1 VAAVLEADRFFD
13 PDPTVRRVARELY
26 DETRTLPI
34 VSPHG
39 HVDAGVLAR
48 NERFAEPAALIIQPD
63 HYILRMLYARGIPL
77 EALGVP
83 RRHGG
88 GGGGGAGGGGAP
100 VETDPCKVWQRFAD
114 HYYLFRGT
122 PTGAWLDYELHE
134 VFGVRDRLSGETA
147 ARVYDEVAE
156 KLASPEFLPRAL
168 FERFNIEVLATTDS
182 ASDSLDHHRA
192 IRGSGWKGRVI
203 PCFRPDAVFRI
214 AAPEW
219 PAELEALGREHGA
232 PLVDYA
238 EFVRALEDRRTF
250 FKSMGATATDHGVLE
265 PYTTWL
271 PPDEAETVFQR
282 ARQGDV
288 TAADERRFTAHLLM
302 EMARLSV
309 RDGLVM
315 QLHAGA
321 LRNHNHLVFE
331 RFGPD
336 RGADI
341 PVATEFTRNLRPLLN
356 AYGNDARLTV
366 VVFTLDESTYSREL
380 APLAGHYPS
389 LRLGPP
395 WWFHDSLEGMRRFR
409 ERTTETAGIY
419 KTAGFNDDTRAFCSI
434 PARHDLARRVDADF
448 LAGLVTRHVI
458 DKSDARRMARALAY
472 ELAKETYKL

>member
-1 VAAVLEADRFFD
+1 MTAVLEADRFFD
-13 PDPTVRRVARELY
+13 PDPAVRRVARELY
-26 DETRTLPI
+26 DETRSLPI

-39 HVDAGVLAR
+39 HVDPAILAR
-48 NERFAEPAALIIQPD
+48 NERFAEPAALIVQPD
-63 HYILRMLYARGIPL
+63 HYILRLLYARGVPL

-83 RRHGG
+83 RRDRGG
-88 GGGGGAGGGGAP
+88 GGGGGSAP
-100 VETDPCKVWQRFAD
+100 VETDACQVWKLFAD

-134 VFGVRDRLSGETA
+134 VFGVRDRLSSETA
-147 ARVYDEVAE
+147 ARVYDEIAE
-156 KLASPEFLPRAL
+156 KLATPEFLPRAL
-168 FERFNIEVLATTDS
+168 FQRFNIEVLATTDA
-182 ASDSLDHHRA
+182 ASDSLDHHRT
-192 IRGSGWKGRVI
+192 IRESGWKGRVI

-219 PAELEALGREHGA
+219 PAQLEALGREHGA

-238 EFVRALEDRRTF
+238 EFIRALEDRRTF

-271 PPDEAETVFQR
+271 SPDEAETLFQR

-315 QLHAGA
+315 QIHAGA
-321 LRNHNHLVFE
+321 LRNHNRLVFE

-356 AYGNDARLTV
+356 AYGNEERLTL

-389 LRLGPP
+389 VRLGPS

-434 PARHDLARRVDADF
+434 PARHDMARRVDADF
-448 LAGLVTRHVI
+448 LAGLVARHVI
-458 DKSDARRMARALAY
+458 DKNDARRMARALAY

>member
-1 VAAVLEADRFFD
+1 MAAVLEADRFFD

-48 NERFAEPAALIIQPD
+48 NEPFAEPAALIVQPD
-63 HYILRMLYARGIPL
+63 HYILRLLYARGVPL

-83 RRHGG
+83 RRD
-88 GGGGGAGGGGAP
+88 GAP

-147 ARVYDEVAE
+147 ARVYDEIAE

-238 EFVRALEDRRTF
+238 EFLRALEDRRTL
-250 FKSMGATATDHGVLE
+250 FKSMGATATDHAVLE

-271 PPDEAETVFQR
+271 SPDEAETVFQR

-315 QLHAGA
+315 QIHAGA
-321 LRNHNHLVFE
+321 LRNHNRLVFE

-336 RGADI
+336 RGGDM

-448 LAGLVTRHVI
+448 LAGLVARHVI

>member
-1 VAAVLEADRFFD
+1 MAAVLEADRFFD
-13 PDPTVRRVARELY
+13 PDPAVRRVARDLY
-26 DETRTLPI
+26 DETRALPI

-39 HVDAGVLAR
+39 HVDPAILAR
-48 NERFAEPAALIIQPD
+48 NEPFAEPAALIVQPD
-63 HYILRMLYARGIPL
+63 HYILRLLYSRGVPL

-83 RRHGG
+83 RRDGG
-88 GGGGGAGGGGAP
+88 DAP
-100 VETDPCKVWQRFAD
+100 VEADPCKVWQRFAD

-134 VFGVRDRLSGETA
+134 VFGIRDRLSGETA
-147 ARVYDEVAE
+147 PRIYDEIRE
-156 KLASPEFLPRAL
+156 KLGAPEFLPRAL

-214 AAPEW
+214 ATPEW
-219 PAELEALGREHGA
+219 PTELEALGREHGA

-238 EFVRALEDRRTF
+238 EFIRALEDRRTF
-250 FKSMGATATDHGVLE
+250 FKSMGATATDHAVLE

-271 PPDEAETVFQR
+271 SPDEAETVFQR

-288 TAADERRFTAHLLM
+288 TPADERRFTAHLLM

-315 QLHAGA
+315 QIHVGA
-321 LRNHNHLVFE
+321 LRNHNRQVFE

-356 AYGNDARLTV
+356 AYGNDERLTL

-380 APLAGHYPS
+380 APLAGHYPGF
-389 LRLGPP
+389 RLGPP

-448 LAGLVTRHVI
+448 LAGLVARHVI
-458 DKSDARRMARALAY
+458 DKSDARQMARALAY

>member
-265 PYTTWL
+265 PHTTWL